1 MLEGTAAQSLRF
13 TLHVVEKER
22 IADNGVLN
30 IWHALSTQLQTALV
44 TLFIQPGLTTLAVRK
59 LNNFPPLFN
68 PSAVQRHEEIETLL
82 H

>member
-30 IWHALSTQLQTALV
+30 IWHPLSTQLQNCAGHTIHTNRPHNSRRQKA
-44 TLFIQPGLTTLAVRK
+44 Q
-59 LNNFPPLFN
+59 
-68 PSAVQRHEEIETLL
+68 
-82 H
+82 